1 MIIHINSNI
10 IKANAKRNRNDP
22 PISIR
27 RTKSGKVI
35 HRCHDLNITV
45 PTRIE
50 YNKAKPLPCGAKV
63 WIEISNRYVKPQV
76 EVMEFSNGGVLCLI
90 TAGRDNLI
98 FE

>member
-10 IKANAKRNRNDP
+10 IKANTKHDKNDP

-27 RTKSGKVI
+27 RTKSGKVL

-45 PTRIE
+45 PTRIQ
-50 YNKAKPLPCGAKV
+50 YYRHKPLPCGAKV
-63 WIEISNRYVKPQV
+63 WIEIHNREINPQV
-76 EVMEFSNGGVLCLI
+76 EVMEFSNGDILCII
-90 TAGRDNLI
+90 TAGRNLI